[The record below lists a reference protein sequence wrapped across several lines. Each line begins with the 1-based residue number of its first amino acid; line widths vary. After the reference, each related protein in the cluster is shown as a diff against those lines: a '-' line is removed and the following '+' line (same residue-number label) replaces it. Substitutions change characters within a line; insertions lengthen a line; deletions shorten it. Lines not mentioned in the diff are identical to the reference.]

1 MYLYDFVWANK
12 ETFKL
17 VYTLIIG
24 LICFLIVLRT
34 HRLFKLS
41 SHQGIRYFRNAFFFY
56 GLAFI
61 MRYVLSI
68 FYFLGE
74 PYWLYQFLIRGVF
87 EFFLIM
93 AGFSLLYSL
102 IWKKFEPERGIHS
115 SLFNLRFAVFYL
127 LALIVVVLD
136 YLWATY
142 LFMFLLQIILFLSAS
157 IISYEN
163 YKKSKKS
170 GFLRLYLIV
179 IILNLIAWLA
189 NFLVA
194 TFFNWHKGG
203 VVGIYILNILIFF
216 LFLYGVMNATK
227 KQKRIKNG

>member
-1 MYLYDFVWANK
+1 
-12 ETFKL
+12 
-17 VYTLIIG
+17 
-24 LICFLIVLRT
+24 
-34 HRLFKLS
+34 
-41 SHQGIRYFRNAFFFY
+41 
-56 GLAFI
+56 
-61 MRYVLSI
+61 
-68 FYFLGE
+68 
-74 PYWLYQFLIRGVF
+74 
-87 EFFLIM
+87 M

>member
-1 MYLYDFVWANK
+1 MYLYDFVWMNK
-12 ETFKL
+12 EIFKL

-41 SHQGIRYFRNAFFFY
+41 AHQGIRYFRNAFFFY

-61 MRYVLSI
+61 MRYVLGL
-68 FYFLGE
+68 FYFLEE
-74 PYWLYQFLIRGVF
+74 PYWLYSFLIRGVF

-93 AGFSLLYSL
+93 GGFSLLYSL
-102 IWKKFEPERGIHS
+102 VWKKFEPEEGTHS
-115 SLFNLRFAVFYL
+115 SLFNLRFTILYL

-136 YLWATY
+136 YLWETY
-142 LFMFLLQIILFLSAS
+142 LFMFVLQIILFFSAS
-157 IISYEN
+157 IISYSN
-163 YKKSKKS
+163 YRRSKER

-189 NFLVA
+189 NFVVA
-194 TFFNWHKGG
+194 SFFDWHKGG

-216 LFLYGVMNATK
+216 LLLYGVLSATK

>member
-12 ETFKL
+12 EIFKL

-41 SHQGIRYFRNAFFFY
+41 FHQGIRYFRNAFFFY
-56 GLAFI
+56 GLAFV
-61 MRYVLSI
+61 MRYILGL
-68 FYFLGE
+68 YFLEG
-74 PYWLYQFLIRGVF
+74 LYPFFIRGVF

-102 IWKKFEPERGIHS
+102 LWRKFEPERGIHS
-115 SLFNLRFAVFYL
+115 SLFNLRFAIFYL
-127 LALIVVVLD
+127 LALIVAVLD
-136 YLWATY
+136 YLWGSY
-142 LFMFLLQIILFLSAS
+142 FFMFLLQIILFISAS
-157 IISYEN
+157 IISYVN
-163 YKKSKKS
+163 YKKSKKNR
-170 GFLRLYLIV
+170 FLRLYFIV
-179 IILNLIAWLA
+179 IILNLLAWLA

-194 TFFNWHKGG
+194 TFFNWQREG
-203 VVGIYILNILIFF
+203 VISIYVLNILIFF

-227 KQKRIKNG
+227 KQERAENG

>member
-1 MYLYDFVWANK
+1 MYLYEFVWENK
-12 ETFKL
+12 EIFKL

-24 LICFLIVLRT
+24 LICFFIVLRT

-61 MRYVLSI
+61 MRYILGIV
-68 FYFLGE
+68 YFLENESG
-74 PYWLYQFLIRGVF
+74 LYQFLIKGVF

-102 IWKKFEPERGIHS
+102 LWRKFEPERGIHS
-115 SLFNLRFAVFYL
+115 SLFNLRFAFFYL

-142 LFMFLLQIILFLSAS
+142 FFMFLLQIILFISAS
-157 IISYEN
+157 IISYAN
-163 YKKSKKS
+163 YKQSEKS
-170 GFLRLYLIV
+170 GFLRLYFIV
-179 IILNLIAWLA
+179 IVLNLIAWLA

-194 TFFNWHKGG
+194 TFFDWHRGG
-203 VVGIYILNILIFF
+203 VIGIYVLNIIIFF
-216 LFLYGVMNATK
+216 LFLYGVISATK
-227 KQKRIKNG
+227 KQKQLKNG

>member
-12 ETFKL
+12 EIFKL
-17 VYTLIIG
+17 AYTLIIG
-24 LICFLIVLRT
+24 IICFLIVLRA
-34 HRLFKLS
+34 HKLFKLS

-61 MRYVLSI
+61 MRYILGV
-68 FYFLGE
+68 FYFLDE
-74 PYWLYQFLIRGVF
+74 VYWLYPFLIRGVF

-102 IWKKFEPERGIHS
+102 IWRKFEPEGGIHS
-115 SLFNLRFAVFYL
+115 SLFNLRFTIFYL

-136 YLWATY
+136 YLWETY
-142 LFMFLLQIILFLSAS
+142 FFMFLLQIILFISAS
-157 IISYEN
+157 VIGYVN

-170 GFLRLYLIV
+170 GFLRLYFIV
-179 IILNLIAWLA
+179 IILNLLAWLA

-194 TFFNWHKGG
+194 TFFNWRREG
-203 VVGIYILNILIFF
+203 VISIYILDILIFF
-216 LFLYGVMNATK
+216 LFLYGVMSTTK
-227 KQKRIKNG
+227 KQKKISHG